1 MGAPSEMTIGHVH
14 LRVADLER
22 AVAFYR
28 DVIGLEVMQRYGDR
42 AAFLSAGGYHHHI
55 GLNTW
60 QSLGGTPP
68 PKGHTGLYHTAFL
81 FPDRAALGAAIKR
94 ALGAGIE
101 ISGAADHGVSE
112 AVYLDDPDGN
122 GVELYRDRP
131 QAEWPRDTEGALA
144 MINAPLDV
152 AALVAEAAPAG

>member
-1 MGAPSEMTIGHVH
+1 MTSVLPPETCIGHVH

-22 AVAFYR
+22 AIAFYSG
-28 DVIGLEVMQRYGDR
+28 VLGFEVTLRYGTQ

-60 QSLGGTPP
+60 ESLGGTPA

-81 FPDRAALGAAIKR
+81 FPDRKSLGAAVR
-94 ALGAGIE
+94 RVLDAGI
-101 ISGAADHGVSE
+101 SLTGAADHGASE

-131 QAEWPRDTEGALA
+131 KSEWEYFANGSVKLVNTR
-144 MINAPLDV
+144 LDV
-152 AALVAEAAPAG
+152 AALLAEAG